1 MIILDL
7 YSQCTV
13 IWETSEQYLNGKFY
27 LKSHDFSNTVS
38 HILDIYES
46 CIIIMMTTIV
56 LIQVKT
62 VSHDVAQM
70 TRLLY
75 TVNALINNP
84 NLFLEPQSYV
94 S

>member
-1 MIILDL
+1 
-7 YSQCTV
+7 
-13 IWETSEQYLNGKFY
+13 
-27 LKSHDFSNTVS
+27 
-38 HILDIYES
+38 
-46 CIIIMMTTIV
+46 MTTIV

-94 S
+94 SLTVNCISYSVKWTQFYA